1 MTIPVVMA
9 TNGHPQSELPEARW
23 SPFDPTGFAAYRIMM
38 IVLASSIIVALV
50 LTLVPLLGE
59 RWAVVAGGLLALTPF
74 GVHEVMFTW
83 PKWAATA
90 WLLASFAL
98 AHARRPLAAGLVLA
112 TGFLFHPLVL
122 LWSPWVGLWAAGR
135 GNRRWRGIVTTLFRL
150 GVGAGV
156 VVAPWMTLGAVL
168 PHLPATPFAG
178 QGGFLVYWARADWHI
193 ATWETWWRTRWMN
206 FANTFLP
213 LHLYLDPASF
223 NHPKLGS
230 AYEAS
235 GRLLKFS
242 QVWWNSLPFGMGL
255 GLWAI
260 SLVALGRGF
269 RSLVAPV
276 LLFVVGPTL
285 FVIAYWGM
293 DPLGLMRECGH
304 PLFVALIAL
313 TCAVAV
319 RHDGR
324 IRAILRH
331 RVFPWLQLPEIWLML
346 WLTALLNPAPWAVDF
361 DHLDPLYFA
370 LNVLALGAA
379 AHVARRE
386 LRFSSAP

>member
-1 MTIPVVMA
+1 
-9 TNGHPQSELPEARW
+9 
-23 SPFDPTGFAAYRIMM
+23 
-38 IVLASSIIVALV
+38 
-50 LTLVPLLGE
+50 
-59 RWAVVAGGLLALTPF
+59 
-74 GVHEVMFTW
+74 
-83 PKWAATA
+83 
-90 WLLASFAL
+90 
-98 AHARRPLAAGLVLA
+98 
-112 TGFLFHPLVL
+112 
-122 LWSPWVGLWAAGR
+122 
-135 GNRRWRGIVTTLFRL
+135 
-150 GVGAGV
+150 
-156 VVAPWMTLGAVL
+156 
-168 PHLPATPFAG
+168 
-178 QGGFLVYWARADWHI
+178 
-193 ATWETWWRTRWMN
+193 MN

-235 GRLLKFS
+235 GRQLKFS

-269 RSLVAPV
+269 RALLAPV
-276 LLFVVGPTL
+276 LLFVAGPTL

-331 RVFPWLQLPEIWLML
+331 RVFPWLQLPETWLML

-361 DHLDPLYFA
+361 DHLDPVYFA

-379 AHVARRE
+379 AYVARRG
-386 LRFSSAP
+386 LRFGPEIPVGGEPQPNLSPEILDHGYRG